1 MMYDV
6 LNKIKRKWMK
16 LRMQPIRVFCF
27 HHVSAVYNPDVY
39 CKPDWIPLDFLKNY
53 LEQLQAEG
61 YKFISLAEAQTK
73 ISNDKFRIGK
83 YAVLT
88 ADDGLKCQ
96 LALVPWLEK
105 RNMPITLFVNL
116 ETLDGETCGVEVKKY
131 FNIKDRQT
139 ERAHARE
146 LYLTGEDLNTLSP
159 VVSIGMHGVTH
170 DSINQYTDEEFAHK
184 VETCVNVLTKHPNYV
199 PFYAYT
205 YGKKTAKS
213 DEILRNR
220 NIIPVYADGQSN
232 YHDSSVIHREIL
244 EYVYNSQNS
253 DTK

>member
-1 MMYDV
+1 MYEV
-6 LNKIKRKWMK
+6 LNKIKRKWMN

-27 HHVSAVYNPDVY
+27 HHVSAVYDPDVY

-73 ISNDKFRIGK
+73 IANDKFRIGK

-96 LALVPWLEK
+96 LALVPWLEE
-105 RNMPITLFVNL
+105 RHIPITLFVNL

-139 ERAHARE
+139 EKSHARE
-146 LYLTGEDLNTLSP
+146 LYLTGDDLNTLSP
-159 VVSIGMHGVTH
+159 MVSIGMHGVTH
-170 DSINQYTDEEFAHK
+170 DSIDQYTDEEFAHK
-184 VETCVNVLTKHPNYV
+184 VETCVNALKEYPNYV

-205 YGKKTAKS
+205 YGIRTAKS
-213 DEILRNR
+213 NDILRSR
-220 NIIPVYADGQSN
+220 SVIPVYADGQYN
-232 YHDSSVIHREIL
+232 NNSSVIHREVM
-244 EYVYNSQNS
+244 EYIYNSQNVG
-253 DTK
+253 DK